1 MVTGIAWPA
10 GSPVCLIIRLQSSS
24 SSSAAPGARGAGRV
38 GEGEAITMMLSH
50 LPPHRGRVITC
61 APILRRGSV
70 TEVDLGLICL
80 LGRGCSFDLGVGETP
95 VWYSR

>member
-1 MVTGIAWPA
+1 
-10 GSPVCLIIRLQSSS
+10 
-24 SSSAAPGARGAGRV
+24 
-38 GEGEAITMMLSH
+38 MMLSH

-80 LGRGCSFDLGVGETP
+80 LGRGCSLVRSPPAPSSSPHQGSVRDRPLLKPQPGLCFPQVGDRWGIVPE
-95 VWYSR
+95 VWGSLELTCLV